1 MGLVTPPR
9 CDRWRGQK
17 SGCHQLNCLL
27 HVHNHMCHNVHNNH
41 MCTSNATLI
50 ALPYACTLSTSYLQ
64 HPTHLYYIVAMF
76 SHSQTMSGQR
86 PPSGTIFSL
95 HILKWVIASCFGV
108 SVLVRCC
115 IGVKRTILKVK
126 MVPKEQNLNS
136 DITAWSVREQSR
148 SERDRICSFPSTY
161 LHCRTV
167 GPTATSYTLAERKG

>member
-1 MGLVTPPR
+1 
-9 CDRWRGQK
+9 
-17 SGCHQLNCLL
+17 
-27 HVHNHMCHNVHNNH
+27 
-41 MCTSNATLI
+41 MCTITCATMCTTITCATCALLMPHSHCI
-50 ALPYACTLSTSYLQ
+50 AICLHSQYFILTTS
-64 HPTHLYYIVAMF
+64 HTSYYIVAMF

-86 PPSGTIFSL
+86 PPSGTISGFSL

-115 IGVKRTILKVK
+115 IAGVKRTILKVK

-161 LHCRTV
+161 LQQPHILSQKEKAINVFEKKCKT
-167 GPTATSYTLAERKG
+167 